1 MTRSSPH
8 RPTHWPTTALILLLA
23 AMPLALRAAPA
34 SAGKATAGKAPV
46 PTGPNLPI
54 EEHMLSNGMKLLLIP
69 QHVAPVVS
77 GAWVGHVGSVNERP
91 GITGISHLFEHMMF
105 KGTHVIGTRD
115 YPKDV
120 QLIEEQERVQDE
132 MRAELSKMRDA
143 QRRGE
148 IEDMTK
154 PEARTPRY
162 LQLEARFDS
171 LVTAQRA
178 NMVKNEFEQVL
189 QNNGATGVNAFTTED
204 MTVYFETVPANKLEL
219 WFWIEADRLKNR
231 VFREFYSERDVVY
244 EERRRGVESTAT
256 GAFEVAFEALFWDAS
271 PYRSPVIGWPSDIAN
286 VSKAQADDYYDL
298 YYSPQNLTAVLVG
311 DFDPK
316 QALAMAEKYLGSIPK
331 GTRTTPEMITTEP
344 PSRAE
349 KRMLAEAE
357 TNPGVEVRWH
367 TVAYVHRDVPA
378 LDVLEG
384 VLNGPT
390 GRLQKN
396 LVLGSGVASSAS
408 ASNEPRKYEGLF
420 ALGADCKEGHTPDEV
435 ENALYAE
442 IEKLQ
447 KEPVSDDELQKV
459 RNRYLA
465 GSYRQ
470 ISSNQQLLFRY
481 ARAEG
486 TSSWRDA
493 DRIDQEVQ
501 RVTAADVQRV
511 AQKYFQKE
519 NRAVLVWTRKGGTA
533 EDPALANLPEQ
544 AKGMVKGMVA
554 RIEGT
559 SDPVQIQ
566 QILERLDQMGG
577 GMPPEMKP
585 ALDYIRAKAQARI
598 TLLQGS
604 K

>member
-1 MTRSSPH
+1 MTRSSPF
-8 RPTHWPTTALILLLA
+8 RQNPWAAPAVALLLA
-23 AMPLALRAAPA
+23 TIPTALLTVPA
-34 SAGKATAGKAPV
+34 SGGKAAAKQAPGLA
-46 PTGPNLPI
+46 GPNLPI
-54 EEHMLSNGMKLLLIP
+54 EEHLLSNGMKLLLIP
-69 QHVAPVVS
+69 QHAAPVVS

-91 GITGISHLFEHMMF
+91 GMTGISHLFEHMMF

-115 YPKDV
+115 YAKDV
-120 QLIEEQERVQDE
+120 KLIDEQERVQDE
-132 MRAELSKMRDA
+132 MRAELSKMRAA

-171 LVTAQRA
+171 LVAAQRA

-189 QNNGATGVNAFTTED
+189 QNNGATFVNAFTSED

-244 EERRRGVESTAT
+244 EERRRGIESTAT
-256 GAFEVAFEALFWDAS
+256 GPFEVGFESLFWEAS
-271 PYRSPVIGWPSDIAN
+271 PYSSPVIGWPSDIAN
-286 VSKAQADDYYDL
+286 VTKAQADDYYDL

-316 QALAMAEKYLGSIPK
+316 QALVLAEKYLGSIPK
-331 GTRTTPEMITTEP
+331 GTRPTPEMITSEP

-349 KRMLAEAE
+349 KRMCAEAE

-384 VLNGPT
+384 ILNGPT

-396 LVLGSGVASSAS
+396 LVLGSGVASSAT
-408 ASNEPRKYEGLF
+408 ASSEPRKYEGLF
-420 ALGADCKEGHTPDEV
+420 SLQADCKEGHTPDEL
-435 ENALYAE
+435 EKALYAE

-447 KEPVSDDELQKV
+447 KEPVSADELQKV

-465 GSYRQ
+465 SSYRQ
-470 ISSNQQLLFRY
+470 ISSYQQLLFRY

-486 TSSWRDA
+486 ASSWRDA
-493 DRIDQEVQ
+493 DRIDREVQ
-501 RVTAADVQRV
+501 TVTAAEVQRV
-511 AQKYFQKE
+511 AQTYFRKE
-519 NRAVLVWTRKGGTA
+519 NRAVLVWTRKGGST
-533 EDPALANLPEQ
+533 EDPVLANLPEE

-554 RIEGT
+554 RIEGS

-577 GMPPEMKP
+577 QASSEMKP

-598 TLLQGS
+598 TMLQGS